1 MRLGWLSG
9 APGIQARACP
19 SSPVPIWGQVGG
31 WGSGRS
37 TGIKRRGM
45 QGARPQRS
53 RFGVTGATRR
63 LSSSLGFYE
72 GAVLLWEEDFS
83 P

>member
-1 MRLGWLSG
+1 MRLGRLSG

-19 SSPVPIWGQVGG
+19 SSPIPIWGQVGV

-53 RFGVTGATRR
+53 RFGVTGAKRR